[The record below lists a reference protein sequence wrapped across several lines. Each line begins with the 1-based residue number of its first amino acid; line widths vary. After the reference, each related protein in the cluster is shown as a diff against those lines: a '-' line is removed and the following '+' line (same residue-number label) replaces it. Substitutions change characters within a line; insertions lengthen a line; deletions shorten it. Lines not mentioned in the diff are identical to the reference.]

1 VSITII
7 IAHSK
12 LSWADLI
19 CHTHQ
24 HYHCQWLSN
33 TDWSNSRR

>member
-1 VSITII
+1 VHPKAT
-7 IAHSK
+7 
-12 LSWADLI
+12 WPGLI

-33 TDWSNSRR
+33 TEWSNSRRWA